1 MLFVREPPLTVTSWT
16 FQTVGCTSEQ
26 CESYGWAEQ
35 FHPCQVVAGCDET
48 ILICKSGRSIVRVAL
63 IPQECCL
70 GGVGCPQEHLP
81 LEGMPSRVS
90 PTCQQSV
97 SLSHLNERSQ
107 SQGLYPPL
115 SASGDKSIP
124 GRERDH

>member
-1 MLFVREPPLTVTSWT
+1 M
-16 FQTVGCTSEQ
+16 
-26 CESYGWAEQ
+26 
-35 FHPCQVVAGCDET
+35 VAGCDET

-63 IPQECCL
+63 IPHECCL

-107 SQGLYPPL
+107 SQGLYPP
-115 SASGDKSIP
+115 P
-124 GRERDH
+124 GCLRQVIKISLDVNVITEGGTHGV